1 MGIQLKM
8 KWEFSFRGWV
18 EKLKSGLRLGVRLG
32 GVEFSFRGW
41 VEKLKSGL
49 RLRVRLGGVEFS
61 FF

>member
-1 MGIQLKM
+1 M

-32 GVEFSFRGW
+32 GW
-41 VEKLKSGL
+41 WGL
-49 RLRVRLGGVEFS
+49 GGGGGEGVEFS